1 MQNGFALIL
10 PDCSSLLDVFCLHAC
25 APRVTRA
32 FLNQFYHKRC
42 VHLAWSYNGKDL
54 CLGFFSFDFSLVRF
68 HNQIFFLHT
77 LYTLTYPVGS
87 VIPSCLFSLTLIKCQ
102 RLISRFKS
110 KNLISSF
117 YFSCIPNEFNLLINQ
132 FS

>member
-1 MQNGFALIL
+1 MCFFGICKYQNCMGF
-10 PDCSSLLDVFCLHAC
+10 
-25 APRVTRA
+25 
-32 FLNQFYHKRC
+32 
-42 VHLAWSYNGKDL
+42 
-54 CLGFFSFDFSLVRF
+54 
-68 HNQIFFLHT
+68 FFLHT
-77 LYTLTYPVGS
+77 LYTLIYPVGS
-87 VIPSCLFSLTLIKCQ
+87 VIPSCLFSLTLVKCQ